1 MNKDTLASVIL
12 LGEASSDDDIQAA
25 VKNIFEQTHKN
36 IDLIVSIFN
45 KNISDQLKDFCSNLF
60 LNVRWVMH
68 EPSPN
73 FIQELVE
80 KVEGTL
86 VFYKSVNNVLWFP
99 RHIEAHIEEFNNDPK
114 LRWGLSHIE
123 NRNLDQANSPYN
135 TLSYRIDNPPH
146 PEAVSIDEICHY
158 SDVPVNWSDCL
169 RQQDGVPVFLAGY
182 ITKTMDITGFAWNY
196 SKRNYYRPVGVTK

>member
-146 PEAVSIDEICHY
+146 PEAVSIDEISLQRC
-158 SDVPVNWSDCL
+158 
-169 RQQDGVPVFLAGY
+169 A
-182 ITKTMDITGFAWNY
+182 
-196 SKRNYYRPVGVTK
+196 SKLVRLS